1 LLLDA
6 AAQKL
11 YNLAMSDS
19 NEMHKHVSVAEAK
32 RDLTKILR
40 EANKKRTEIVVT
52 RRGKPFMVILPY
64 EDYERLERLR
74 SYMNMV
80 RISEKLKDAKISAA
94 EIFEESRRELEERY

>member
-1 LLLDA
+1 MTMR
-6 AAQKL
+6 
-11 YNLAMSDS
+11 NS
-19 NEMHKHVSVAEAK
+19 NEMRKHVSVAEAK

-40 EANKKRTEIVVT
+40 EAQKKRMEIVVT

-74 SYMNMV
+74 SYVSMV
-80 RISEKLKDAKISAA
+80 RISEQLKDAKISAA